1 MPRGSLL
8 VAAVLL
14 TACVSSPETAA
25 APSLPSPGEDGRGDP
40 LFPGLGNGGY
50 DVEGYDI
57 SLVVSADGSV
67 AGSTTI
73 TAVAARSLSAI
84 SLDLAGLDVDAVR
97 LGGGEALDHAHS
109 GRELAVRFPRPVE
122 EGERFVVVVDT
133 AGIPGPAAVG
143 GAPYGAGWQ
152 VARDG
157 TRYSFAEPDG
167 ASTWFPADDHP
178 SDRAAVRITAE
189 VPDGWTVVSGAAASG
204 EGATATF
211 VLDVTA
217 PYLVPFA
224 AGPLVRETRGGAPV
238 WRSAGVAADL
248 LAALDRQG
256 EIVAFLSDILGPY
269 PGTYAGSL
277 VVDDDLPAAL
287 ETEDLPTYTSLA
299 LGAGE
304 TVVVHE
310 IAHQWLGNA
319 VGIESWSDVWI
330 KEGLATVA
338 EWLWSEH
345 TDGPGEYAAR
355 VAEARRLLATG
366 AYPPPA
372 APPADDLYNP
382 AVYLGSALAWDAVRE
397 EVGAVAFADF
407 LASLVETYTSR
418 LLSTDELLSFVD
430 ARLGPAAGAA
440 LRARVLGSGQGA

>member
-1 MPRGSLL
+1 MARAALL
-8 VAAVLL
+8 AVAVLVS
-14 TACVSSPETAA
+14 ACVPSPETAA
-25 APSLPSPGEDGRGDP
+25 VSALPGPGGDGRGDA

-50 DVEGYDI
+50 DVEAYDI
-57 SLVVSADGSV
+57 ALAVSADGTV
-67 AGSTTI
+67 ETSTTI
-73 TAVAARSLSAI
+73 TAVAVRPLTAI

-97 LGGGEALDHAHS
+97 LGGGEALDYSRS

-133 AGIPGPAAVG
+133 EGTPVPAPVG
-143 GAPYGAGWQ
+143 GAPYGAGWH

-178 SDRAAVRITAE
+178 SDRAAVRLTAE
-189 VPDGWTVVSGAAASG
+189 VPDGWTAVSGASPSR
-204 EGATATF
+204 EGAAATF
-211 VLDVTA
+211 VLDRTA

-224 AGPLVRETRGGAPV
+224 AGPLVREVRGGEPV
-238 WRSAGVAADL
+238 WRSEGVSGEL

-256 EIVAFLSDILGPY
+256 EIVAFLTDLLGPY

-299 LGAGE
+299 LTAGE

-330 KEGLATVA
+330 KEGLATVV

-345 TDGPGEYAAR
+345 TDGPEGYAAR
-355 VAEARRLLATG
+355 VAEARRRLAAG
-366 AYPPPA
+366 DHPPPA

-382 AVYLGSALAWDAVRE
+382 AVYLGAALAWDAVRE
-397 EVGAVAFADF
+397 EVGADAFAEF

-418 LLSTDELLSFVD
+418 LLSTGELLSYVD

-440 LRARVLGSGQGA
+440 LRSGVLGPG